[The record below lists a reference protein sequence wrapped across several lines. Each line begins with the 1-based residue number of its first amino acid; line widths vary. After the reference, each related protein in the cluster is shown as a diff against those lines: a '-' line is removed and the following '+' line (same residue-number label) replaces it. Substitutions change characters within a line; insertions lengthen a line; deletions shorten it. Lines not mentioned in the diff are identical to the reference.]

1 MYRGRFAPSP
11 SGPLHFGS
19 LVAATASYLEA
30 RTQGGEWLLR
40 MEDLDTPRV
49 VSGAADDILR
59 TLDAYGFS
67 WDGPVMYQ
75 SQRNDAYQ
83 AALATLQAQG
93 LVYPCG
99 CSRKEIADSVT
110 LHAALQGHSVLQGIE
125 GLVYPGTCR
134 HGLPA
139 GKQARAWRVLTDTRD
154 IQFVDAVQGPQS
166 QRLDAAIGD
175 FVLKRADGLFAY
187 QLAVVVDDA
196 EQQISHVLR
205 GADLLDS
212 TARQRYLQ
220 QLLGLSQVHYAHVP
234 VASNAS
240 GEKLSKQ
247 TLASPL
253 DTTNAGTTLW
263 HCLRFLGQRVP
274 QTLQSAP
281 SMDLWQWALAHW
293 KLEQVAQQRSIRV
306 DTHQISSQQVGA
318 Q

>member
-30 RTQGGEWLLR
+30 RTQGGEWLVR

-49 VSGAADDILR
+49 VSGAADEILR
-59 TLDAYGFS
+59 TLEAYGFS

-75 SQRNDAYQ
+75 SQRNHAYQ
-83 AALATLQAQG
+83 AALAALQAQG
-93 LVYPCG
+93 LAYPCG

-110 LHAALQGHSVLQGIE
+110 LHSALQGNSALQGIE

-139 GKQARAWRVLTDTRD
+139 GKQARAWRVLTDSRA
-154 IQFVDAVQGPQS
+154 IQFVDAVQGLQS
-166 QRLDAAIGD
+166 QRLDTAIGD
-175 FVLKRADGLFAY
+175 FVLKRADGLYAY

-234 VASNAS
+234 VASNAA

-247 TLASPL
+247 TLAKPL
-253 DTTNAGTTLW
+253 DSTNAGTNLW
-263 HCLRFLGQRVP
+263 HCLRFLGQLVP
-274 QTLQSAP
+274 QALQRAP
-281 SMDLWQWALAHW
+281 SMELWQWALAHW
-293 KLEQVAQQRSIRV
+293 KLEQVPQQRSIRV
-306 DTHQISSQQVGA
+306 DAH
-318 Q
+318 